1 MRKQISL
8 LIFFVVL
15 AVSSSAQDHDG
26 QSIAFMKAD
35 QIGAGESI
43 PPETRFLVSGQPD
56 EAVLR
61 ALADAGFTTVVDL
74 RLPREDRGLDERE
87 TVEQLGMVY
96 APLPISGAS
105 DITFENAGALDQL
118 LAETDGPVLLHCGSG
133 NRVGALFAL
142 REKLLGAS
150 SDEALAVGKAAGLTR
165 SESVVSERL
174 AEK

>member
-1 MRKQISL
+1 M
-8 LIFFVVL
+8 
-15 AVSSSAQDHDG
+15 
-26 QSIAFMKAD
+26 
-35 QIGAGESI
+35 
-43 PPETRFLVSGQPD
+43 
-56 EAVLR
+56 R

-74 RLPREDRGLDERE
+74 RMPREARGLDERE

-105 DITFENAGALDQL
+105 DITFDNASALDQL

-150 SDEALAVGKAAGLTR
+150 SDEALAAGKAAGLTR
-165 SESVVSERL
+165 LESVVSERL